1 MPRQAAESL
10 RGLQSGAVFEL
21 TVERDFSA
29 AHAVRIGDHVE
40 PIHGH
45 NWRVR
50 ATVRGDRL
58 DANELLIDFHQLER
72 WLEEIVQP
80 FHNRSLN
87 EVAPFDAVNPTAERV
102 VKHIAEAL
110 ARRLP
115 ESVTLSSVS
124 VSEAP
129 GCTSTYR
136 PDRTAS

>member
-1 MPRQAAESL
+1 M
-10 RGLQSGAVFEL
+10 FEL

-72 WLEEIVQP
+72 WLDEIVRP
-80 FHNRSLN
+80 FHDRALN
-87 EVAPFDAVNPTAERV
+87 KVAPFDTVNPTAERV
-102 VKHIAEAL
+102 VEHIADAL

-115 ESVTLSSVS
+115 ERVTLSSVS
-124 VSEAP
+124 VTEAP
-129 GCTSTYR
+129 GCTATYR
-136 PDRTAS
+136 PDHTDRAAS